1 MTATTLDTEQIG
13 VIKELL
19 DISELKE
26 CFGEIKTKVILDC
39 LNNGK
44 KLYYQ
49 KFDIEDPTSDFPYDF
64 SKDLPEA
71 VKKGISQFISER
83 IAKAGISVPHNVKEY
98 ILRIDGDP
106 SLAVIDGI
114 CGILFDN
121 CKGAFSMVYSK
132 DNKDKKLL
140 TLRVFWIVK

>member
-19 DISELKE
+19 DITELKE

-49 KFDIEDPTSDFPYDF
+49 KFDIEDPTPDFPYDF
-64 SKDLPEA
+64 SKDLPEE
-71 VKKGISQFISER
+71 VKKGINQFISEKV
-83 IAKAGISVPHNVKEY
+83 AKAGISVPKNIKEY

-114 CGILFDN
+114 YTALFDD
-121 CKGAFSMVYSK
+121 CKGAFTMVYSK
-132 DNKDKKLL
+132 ENKDKKLL
-140 TLRVFWIVK
+140 TLRAFWIVK